1 MNKFAKS
8 RSLDCHI
15 GGKSCDIWQTRLNPF
30 KKGGHLAAFFKGRGA
45 ERSLAHSL
53 FALETLIGTHVKD
66 FNFFCFI

>member
-15 GGKSCDIWQTRLNPF
+15 GGGCCDIWQTMLNPI

-53 FALETLIGTHVKD
+53 FALKTPIGS
-66 FNFFCFI
+66 FCEGL